1 MNAILAIFRDVR
13 DPRDSNARHDLP
25 SMLFIALAATLCG
38 AKSTC
43 AIADFAAARET
54 LLAQIVDLPHG
65 VPSHD
70 CFGRVF
76 RVLDPLEM
84 EDAFARFAKALRL
97 GLGLGPPSGVV
108 DTDGKR
114 LRGGYLR
121 GRAFMPPLMVG
132 VFDAETRLSLA
143 ACHAP
148 GGGEIEATLRILQ
161 TVVLKGCTVTAD
173 ALHCHPRMA
182 QAVLDQ
188 GADYALKLKGN
199 NGPLHRLA
207 QKTFAEAD
215 ADGSLAVFGQRDAG
229 HDRVE
234 IRRASVVV
242 PPPGATK
249 FPGLAAFGRIDSTR
263 QTAGGKLETRI
274 HYVALSQILS
284 PRKMLEVT
292 RSHWSIENHLHWQ
305 LDVVFNEDAARTRKD
320 HAPANL
326 AMIRRIALDI
336 LRSHPDKISIA
347 RKMNFAAWDDT
358 FFFSL
363 FTQMQ

>member
-1 MNAILAIFRDVR
+1 MAVTPEEIG
-13 DPRDSNARHDLP
+13 
-25 SMLFIALAATLCG
+25 LCG
-38 AKSTC
+38 C
-43 AIADFAAARET
+43 WQVIAVERLSIN
-54 LLAQIVDLPHG
+54 LLQPKD
-65 VPSHD
+65 
-70 CFGRVF
+70 
-76 RVLDPLEM
+76 
-84 EDAFARFAKALRL
+84 
-97 GLGLGPPSGVV
+97 PPSVEI
-108 DTDGKR
+108 
-114 LRGGYLR
+114 GYY
-121 GRAFMPPLMVG
+121 
-132 VFDAETRLSLA
+132 TS
-143 ACHAP
+143 
-148 GGGEIEATLRILQ
+148 
-161 TVVLKGCTVTAD
+161 
-173 ALHCHPRMA
+173 
-182 QAVLDQ
+182 
-188 GADYALKLKGN
+188 
-199 NGPLHRLA
+199 
-207 QKTFAEAD
+207 
-215 ADGSLAVFGQRDAG
+215 SLAVEQYNDADVGAIIRGHWSAIENGTHYRRDVTLGEDACRVRHRQG
-229 HDRVE
+229 DDRVE
-234 IRRASVVV
+234 IRRASVAV

-347 RKMNFAAWDDT
+347 RKMNLAAWDDT